1 MNFAFS
7 RMRREYIENND
18 DQDPA
23 LIAKVLPYYEKT
35 SPVLAGTQIAF
46 VVNGALFGISLAG
59 MDAVLYRLFL
69 PLAEGSGIYI
79 LWAVLT
85 VFTVLSAAAYW
96 IFTIL
101 IPGSHALVS
110 ALPILAANLWVI
122 RMNRWLYAP
131 LIRAGLFLT
140 KAIFA
145 RKNIPLRNE
154 VEFTYSEDEIRSIV
168 EESHRSGRLNALE
181 NTLIKNSF
189 DFFDLMVRDV
199 MIPRNEM
206 IVLDL
211 NENLIEISRTISK
224 ANHTCYPVCVEN
236 KDEIVG
242 FVHVKDFLKSLLRG
256 KANLRKNMREI
267 LVVPETMM
275 AANLLQ
281 LMKNRRTYMAVVA
294 DEYGGTVGMVA
305 LKDLVE
311 ELVGEIPE
319 FLDQTP
325 YEIQK
330 REDGSVEFDGT
341 VILQDVSDTLSIDLD
356 GENGETTIGGFV
368 FSHLERLPKIG
379 DSVEFSGWRFTV
391 IRKAG
396 FRIVRVKAERVSEEE
411 PHETET
417 ENE

>member
-1 MNFAFS
+1 
-7 RMRREYIENND
+7 MRRRYIENND
-18 DQDPA
+18 EQDPE
-23 LIAKVLPYYEKT
+23 LIAKVLPYYAHT
-35 SPVLAGTQIAF
+35 SPVLAGTQVAF
-46 VVNGALFGISLAG
+46 VVHGVIFGLALAG
-59 MDAVLYRLFL
+59 TDRELYRLLL
-69 PLAEGSGIYI
+69 PLAGDEAVYL
-79 LWAVLT
+79 LWAVLAL
-85 VFTVLSAAAYW
+85 FTILAGAAYW

-110 ALPILAANLWVI
+110 ALPILAGKVWVI
-122 RMNRWLYAP
+122 RMNRCLYAP
-131 LIRAGLFLT
+131 VVKLGLFLT
-140 KAIFA
+140 RLILA
-145 RKNIPLRNE
+145 REKVPFRNE
-154 VEFTYSEDEIRSIV
+154 VEFTYTEDEIRSIV
-168 EESHRSGRLNALE
+168 EESHRSGRLTALE

-206 IVLDL
+206 VVLELNEDL
-211 NENLIEISRTISK
+211 NEISRRIFK
-224 ANHTCYPVCVEN
+224 ANHTCYPICVES

-242 FVHVKDFLKSLLRG
+242 FVHVKDFLRSLLCG
-256 KANLRKNMREI
+256 QGQANLRKNMREI
-267 LVVPETMM
+267 LTVPETMP
-275 AANLLQ
+275 AASLLQ

-305 LKDLVE
+305 LKDLIE

-330 REDGSVEFDGT
+330 KEDGSVEFDGT

-368 FSHLERLPKIG
+368 FSHLERLPEIG
-379 DSVEFSGWRFTV
+379 DFVDFSGWRFTV

-396 FRIVRVKAERVSEEE
+396 FRIVRVKAARIGEEE
-411 PHETET
+411 AHAAEAEDK
-417 ENE
+417 

>member
-1 MNFAFS
+1 MNFAFA

-23 LIAKVLPYYEKT
+23 LIAKVLPYYER
-35 SPVLAGTQIAF
+35 SSSVLAGTQAAF
-46 VVNGALFGISLAG
+46 VVYGAIFGVSLAG
-59 MDAVLYRLFL
+59 MDRELYRMFL
-69 PLAEGSGIYI
+69 PLADGSGIYI
-79 LWAVLT
+79 LWAVLAG
-85 VFTVLSAAAYW
+85 FTFLAAAAYW
-96 IFTIL
+96 ILTIL
-101 IPGSHALVS
+101 IPGSHALVA
-110 ALPILAANLWVI
+110 ALPILAANIWVI

-131 LIRAGLFLT
+131 FVRPGLFLV
-140 KAIFA
+140 KRLFD
-145 RKNIPLRNE
+145 RENIPLRNE

-199 MIPRNEM
+199 MVPRNEM
-206 IVLDL
+206 VVLDL
-211 NENLIEISRTISK
+211 NENLMEISRTISK
-224 ANHTCYPVCVEN
+224 ANHTSYPVCVEG

-242 FVHVKDFLKSLLRG
+242 FVHAKDFLKSLLRG

-281 LMKNRRTYMAVVA
+281 LMKSRRTYMAVVA

-330 REDGSVEFDGT
+330 KEDGSVEFDGT
-341 VILQDVSDTLSIDLD
+341 VILQDVSDTLSIDLN

-368 FSHLERLPKIG
+368 FSHLERLPEIG

-396 FRIVRVKAERVSEEE
+396 FRIVRVKAEPVRGEES
-411 PHETET
+411 HETEA
-417 ENE
+417 EDE